1 MAHMPHDGFYTR
13 YCQIRITKEDRHKT
27 TFVIEQGCFQYTVM
41 PFGLK
46 NAPTIFSRVVVAV
59 FKYLIQNFMQVYM
72 DDWTVYGLVK
82 DHLENL

>member
-1 MAHMPHDGFYTR
+1 M
-13 YCQIRITKEDRHKT
+13 TK
-27 TFVIEQGCFQYTVM
+27 FVIEWGFFQYTIM